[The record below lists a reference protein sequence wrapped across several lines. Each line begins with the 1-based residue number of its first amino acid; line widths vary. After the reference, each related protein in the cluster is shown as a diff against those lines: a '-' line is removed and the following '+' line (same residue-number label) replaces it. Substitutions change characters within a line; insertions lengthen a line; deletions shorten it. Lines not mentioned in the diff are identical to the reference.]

1 MANVEEEEQ
10 LIREGIDSGKYDD
23 LLEEDSTSEEVSVAV
38 KNRPP
43 GTSGKPLKDLN
54 LRVLNWDLGSPILHF
69 NDVNWRNPCSD
80 SSSERLDN
88 QLHKIV
94 LQKADVILLQGV
106 VKHMQDKLKGVLKD
120 RYHIYFT
127 EHRVNWKWVP
137 IWVPTLLLLSL
148 TIFLEVYSFGWLY
161 TWPLL
166 LVSALCCPDVVL
178 IIFHIFYDERLNEI
192 PSSIWAEEFDTGGL
206 AVLVSKGLVGYSE
219 LGEQEPLRKGAWCCT
234 RLAWHPLRMF
244 EKLLSKNSMLV
255 VKCQTHSGL
264 LLALCSTKLINEDD
278 GDSLEDL
285 LELHWRLCD
294 LPSNCPTILG
304 GNFNIHCTDKD
315 DIRWKFMKDVDFQSV
330 TEGFPPLLTW
340 DRANPL
346 TQSAVHRYKKNGQP
360 DRIFV
365 RPAGGHGIRPS
376 MICPKCKN
384 FNMPPRC
391 EDCGEI
397 ILPGYAKGDKAAP
410 IPNKER
416 TSVVFK
422 SDPGEE
428 QPLSDHYGLL
438 SEICFKHDCF

>member
-1 MANVEEEEQ
+1 MANVESEQ
-10 LIREGIDSGKYDD
+10 LVREGTDPGKYDD
-23 LLEEDSTSEEVSVAV
+23 LLEEDSSSEEVSVSV

-43 GTSGKPLKDLN
+43 SAPGVPKKELN

-80 SSSERLDN
+80 GYSERIDN
-88 QLHKIV
+88 QIKAIV
-94 LQKADVILLQGV
+94 LQQADVIFLQGV
-106 VKHMQDKLKGVLKD
+106 VKNMQDKLKGILED
-120 RYHIYFT
+120 RYHIFFT
-127 EHRVNWKWVP
+127 EHRVDWKWFP
-137 IWVPTLLLLSL
+137 MWVPTLVLLSL
-148 TIFLEVYSFGWLY
+148 TIFLEVYSFSWLY
-161 TWPLL
+161 TWPILL
-166 LVSALCCPDVVL
+166 SAAACCPDIL
-178 IIFHIFYDERLNEI
+178 LFFLQFFYDERLNEI
-192 PSSIWAEEFDTGGL
+192 PSSMWADEFDTGGL
-206 AVLVSKGLVGYSE
+206 GVLVSKTLVGYTE
-219 LGEQEPLRKGAWCCT
+219 LGEEEPFRKGAWCCV
-234 RLAWHPLRMF
+234 RIAWHPLRIL
-244 EKLLSKNSMLV
+244 EKFLSKNSMLV

-304 GNFNIHCTDKD
+304 GNFNIHNTNKD
-315 DIRWKFMKDVDFQSV
+315 DVRWKFMRDVDFQSV
-330 TEGFPPLLTW
+330 TDCLPPILTW

-422 SDPGEE
+422 TDTDEGK
-428 QPLSDHYGLL
+428 PLSDHYGLF
-438 SEICFKHDCF
+438 SEICFKPDCF